1 MFSSMQYT
9 EPQSISGGINMELDS
24 LYQEVILD
32 HYKHPQH
39 KGLSSTFDAQVHH
52 VNTSCGDEIT
62 LNINLD
68 GDCITSLT
76 WDGQGCSISQASVS
90 MMSDLLTGKTLDEAL
105 IVVNSFSQLMASK
118 GTSSGEPEILED
130 AVAFAG
136 VSKFPG
142 RVKCALLGWMAYK
155 DVAIQAQARN

>member
-1 MFSSMQYT
+1 MYSSRRFKV
-9 EPQSISGGINMELDS
+9 PPNILGVVKMELDS

-39 KGLSSTFDAQVHH
+39 KGLNSTFDAQVHH
-52 VNTSCGDEIT
+52 VNTSCGDEVT

-68 GDCITSLT
+68 GYCITSLS

-90 MMSDLLTGKTLDEAL
+90 MMSDLLTGKTLEEAAF
-105 IVVNSFSQLMASK
+105 IVKNFIDLMGSK
-118 GTSSGEPEILED
+118 GTSIGDPLILED

-155 DVAIQAQARN
+155 DVAIQAQAKN

>member
-1 MFSSMQYT
+1 
-9 EPQSISGGINMELDS
+9 MELDS

-32 HYKHPQH
+32 HYKHPAH
-39 KGLSSTFDAQVHH
+39 KGLNPIFSSQVHH

-62 LNINLD
+62 LNIELVGQRINS
-68 GDCITSLT
+68 IT

-90 MMSDLLTGKTLDEAL
+90 MMSDLLIGKRLEEADV
-105 IVVNSFSQLMASK
+105 IVKSFSELMASK
-118 GTSSGEPEILED
+118 GTSAGDPEILED

-142 RVKCALLGWMAYK
+142 RVKCALLGWMAFK
-155 DVAIQAQARN
+155 DAAIQAQTNE